1 MSIDEYISQNHPFYH
16 ITPMKNLKSILQ
28 GGICKSKSKTR
39 DGICVVRTSDDDII
53 HEIIDTQLQEIDCQE
68 EQLFALIRLCPEK
81 HHITAADVTED
92 PIQEGNKCLYN
103 YLDIDV
109 IHIDED
115 DIVRKDLKVGESGN
129 LKILKDIV
137 ELSGY
142 RKNAP
147 RIVSV

>member
-1 MSIDEYISQNHPFYH
+1 MS
-16 ITPMKNLKSILQ
+16 
-28 GGICKSKSKTR
+28 R
-39 DGICVVRTSDDDII
+39 A
-53 HEIIDTQLQEIDCQE
+53 
-68 EQLFALIRLCPEK
+68 QLFALIRLRPKK
-81 HHITAADVTED
+81 HHITPVDVTED
-92 PIQEGNKCLYN
+92 PIQESNKCLYN

-115 DIVRKDLKVGESGN
+115 DIVRRDLKVGESGN